1 MSITTNV
8 AASASTQAPNIVFV
22 LADDLGWADLSV
34 YGQAD
39 FTTCLLYTSPSPRDR
54 QKSRMPSSA

>member
-1 MSITTNV
+1 MSIITNV

-39 FTTCLLYTSPSPRDR
+39 FTTPHLDALALSLIHI
-54 QKSRMPSSA
+54 

>member
-22 LADDLGWADLSV
+22 LADDLGLS
-34 YGQAD
+34 
-39 FTTCLLYTSPSPRDR
+39 LIHI
-54 QKSRMPSSA
+54 

>member
-1 MSITTNV
+1 MSIITNV
-8 AASASTQAPNIVFV
+8 AASASTQAPNIVFI

-39 FTTCLLYTSPSPRDR
+39 FTTCLLYTSPSPRD
-54 QKSRMPSSA
+54 